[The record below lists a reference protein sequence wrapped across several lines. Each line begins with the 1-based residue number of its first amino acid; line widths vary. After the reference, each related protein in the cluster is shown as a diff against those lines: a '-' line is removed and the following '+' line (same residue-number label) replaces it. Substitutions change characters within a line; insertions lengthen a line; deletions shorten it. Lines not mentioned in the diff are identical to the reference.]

1 VGSTKI
7 QRVDRSIY
15 KRGAD
20 SWQVKIGVCG
30 AWITATFSSLAE
42 ARAYR
47 DSKKAVLTLDPEAR
61 RVIEART
68 KRNEVKITLK
78 EALDRYSV
86 EVSSAKRSH
95 QKELHTIRRIQAS
108 KLGGMPLYRVTPEDV
123 DSYLKNLRR
132 AQAGPLQGRGV
143 SGSTKRKHA
152 AVLSHLFTIAVKR
165 WRMPL
170 QNPVKQV
177 ELPSP
182 GASRRRRL
190 EDGEEVVLRA
200 ALAESGNLYALPLFV
215 LAIET
220 AARQGELLRL
230 EWADVRLS
238 GEFGTALLRQTK
250 NGDERIIPLSKAAVL
265 ALGSLP
271 RPLMG
276 GRVFPVSAQQLRG
289 FWEAARKACGIEDL
303 RWHDLRHEAVSR
315 LFEAGFDRIE
325 AAAVSGHKTLQ
336 MLKDYT
342 HLRAEKLAL
351 KLNAARG

>member
-1 VGSTKI
+1 
-7 QRVDRSIY
+7 
-15 KRGAD
+15 
-20 SWQVKIGVCG
+20 
-30 AWITATFSSLAE
+30 
-42 ARAYR
+42 
-47 DSKKAVLTLDPEAR
+47 
-61 RVIEART
+61 
-68 KRNEVKITLK
+68 
-78 EALDRYSV
+78 
-86 EVSSAKRSH
+86 
-95 QKELHTIRRIQAS
+95 
-108 KLGGMPLYRVTPEDV
+108 
-123 DSYLKNLRR
+123 
-132 AQAGPLQGRGV
+132 
-143 SGSTKRKHA
+143 
-152 AVLSHLFTIAVKR
+152 
-165 WRMPL
+165 MPL

-200 ALAESGNLYALPLFV
+200 ALAESGSLYALPLFV

-230 EWADVRLS
+230 EWGDVRLS

-289 FWEAARKACGIEDL
+289 VWEAARKACGIEDL